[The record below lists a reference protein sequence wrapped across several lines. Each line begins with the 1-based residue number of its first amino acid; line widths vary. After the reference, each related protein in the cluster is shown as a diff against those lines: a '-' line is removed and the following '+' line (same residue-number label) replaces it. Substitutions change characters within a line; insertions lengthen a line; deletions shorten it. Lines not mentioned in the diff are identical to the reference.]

1 MNTDRPLGAT
11 LLALGAGGIALALQ
25 LSVRTFNNDPG
36 PKLFPIFACAI
47 LVICGLGL
55 LLQPAR
61 DDHHSP
67 LRREEF
73 WRGTG
78 MAALLC
84 FFAVALWLVG
94 FHLASLLATFGLYWI
109 IAGPERRVWWC
120 GVIYAAGVTLGVH
133 LLFATALGAFL
144 PRGILF

>member
-1 MNTDRPLGAT
+1 MNTERPLGAA
-11 LLALGAGGIALALQ
+11 LLALGAGGIALASQ

-55 LLQPAR
+55 ILKRPEGDAR
-61 DDHHSP
+61 PMD
-67 LRREEF
+67 REAF
-73 WRGTG
+73 WRGVT
-78 MAALLC
+78 MAALLG
-84 FFAVALWLVG
+84 FFALALWLVG
-94 FHLASLLATFGLYWI
+94 FHAASLVAVFALYWV
-109 IAGPERRVWWC
+109 IAGPDRRVWWR
-120 GVIYAAGVTLGVH
+120 GVAYSVAVTLGVH